1 MKAYLKEMHIE
12 TKNREVQ
19 SKKTFMT
26 CYVEPTTV
34 TNIKEIIV
42 EAKVGVDE
50 EDYNYLVIAFFG
62 IETKDE
68 NMDIDEMVQQAADFI
83 LPQMYLF
90 IQILDE
96 QIEKQENIFCS

>member
-50 EDYNYLVIAFFG
+50 EDYNYLVIAFL
-62 IETKDE
+62 
-68 NMDIDEMVQQAADFI
+68 DEMVQQAADFI